1 MGHPI
6 NSSNEA
12 SRTQAMCQW
21 CKVQECAPGNLVF
34 LELSGCKFGHH
45 APLMRTAYILK
56 PEVRP
61 TASYSQGSEE
71 RTEIHFGTQIWNPFK
86 TQRLKT
92 SCFALS
98 KFYRRRKH
106 QRGCWKQN
114 ALSRRP
120 LRFEAQQR
128 NRASL
133 ISRNGKDRVP
143 REFLPCDHGA
153 CFDRNMLRFVCPW
166 WFRGPKPT
174 TSMRLDVKSWWRTP
188 LVWVWLR
195 SSADMEKGGLYAQDN
210 TNARH

>member
-1 MGHPI
+1 MQSPGVCPWQPRLSRAVWVQVWPSCAFDAHGLHF
-6 NSSNEA
+6 EA
-12 SRTQAMCQW
+12 W
-21 CKVQECAPGNLVF
+21 G
-34 LELSGCKFGHH
+34 
-45 APLMRTAYILK
+45 
-56 PEVRP
+56 
-61 TASYSQGSEE
+61 ASYSVLQPGFWRKNRDS
-71 RTEIHFGTQIWNPFK
+71 FGTQIWNPFK